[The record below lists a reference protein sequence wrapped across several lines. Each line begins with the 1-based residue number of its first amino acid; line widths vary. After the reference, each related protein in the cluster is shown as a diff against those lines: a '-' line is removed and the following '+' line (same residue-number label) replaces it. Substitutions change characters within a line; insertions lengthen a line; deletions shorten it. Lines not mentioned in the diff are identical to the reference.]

1 MNSSRGRS
9 RSRSRERTCDT
20 NYFRRYNRRRS
31 KRSPGKTYKTSPRRR
46 INRSRS
52 RSPTRHTRGILLVN
66 SAYRNSSS
74 TNVTTSHDVRSGHT
88 VSREHRESP
97 PPKHEN
103 YKLIERSEYIDVEAK
118 EGEMAC
124 PICVTNKIVIVGA
137 CGHTL
142 CSHCSSQ
149 VTKMSEMNQSL
160 CPMCRE
166 SWTDLR
172 RIFT

>member
-20 NYFRRYNRRRS
+20 NYFRRNNRRRS

-46 INRSRS
+46 INRSNRSRS
-52 RSPTRHTRGILLVN
+52 RSPTRHTRGTLLVN
-66 SAYRNSSS
+66 SAYRNLRQDI
-74 TNVTTSHDVRSGHT
+74 SHDVRST
-88 VSREHRESP
+88 NNISREHRESP

-149 VTKMSEMNQSL
+149 VTKMSEMGQSL